1 MATTPVNANR
11 LFFSASV
18 EVVVESMDCINIP
31 CVSLFE
37 LLGAS
42 IWHLFD
48 SWPE

>member
-1 MATTPVNANR
+1 MATTPVSANR
-11 LFFSASV
+11 LFFSWSV
-18 EVVVESMDCINIP
+18 DEIVVSMDCINIP
-31 CVSLFE
+31 CISLSE